1 MISVQKLSINLKVA
15 IFMLMIL
22 EVRRMIKNIGSYKQS
37 LEIEDKNLKKK
48 KKNSLSIFSFWEHEF
63 DIGESIVVERKFIL
77 Y

>member
-48 KKNSLSIFSFWEHEF
+48 KKKKKKKKQS
-63 DIGESIVVERKFIL
+63 
-77 Y
+77 

>member
-22 EVRRMIKNIGSYKQS
+22 EVRRMIKNIGSYKQY

-48 KKNSLSIFSFWEHEF
+48 KKTVLVYSVFGNMNLTL
-63 DIGESIVVERKFIL
+63 VRVL
-77 Y
+77 L

>member
-22 EVRRMIKNIGSYKQS
+22 EVCRMIKNIGSYKQS

-48 KKNSLSIFSFWEHEF
+48 KKKKTVLVYSVFGNMNLTL
-63 DIGESIVVERKFIL
+63 VRVL
-77 Y
+77 L